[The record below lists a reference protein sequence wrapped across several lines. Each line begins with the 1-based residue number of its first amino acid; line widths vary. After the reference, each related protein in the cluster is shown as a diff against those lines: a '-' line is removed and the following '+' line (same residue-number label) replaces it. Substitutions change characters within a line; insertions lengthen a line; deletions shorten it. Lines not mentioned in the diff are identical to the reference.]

1 MLRTQVLQEMGFDR
15 MTEVQARCIPPL
27 LTGRDVLGAARTG
40 SGKTLAFLLPVVRAS
55 RRRLICASRAAA
67 AEAARARRC
76 TASDATRPS
85 RASA

>member
-1 MLRTQVLQEMGFDR
+1 MQAEALGLKTA
-15 MTEVQARCIPPL
+15 TEIQVQAIPEIVK
-27 LTGRDVLGAARTG
+27 GGHVVMASHTG

-55 RRRLICASRAAA
+55 RRRLICASQAAA

-76 TASDATRPS
+76 TASDVTRPS